1 MNPQDLADVIKAMG
15 AMGAVGAALALFV
28 RLYLRVSDN
37 ANEFQ
42 THVTDGYREEVDR
55 LRGRI
60 TVVEAE
66 LDSVHKAVRQC
77 REREGRLVEAIEALG
92 GTIPP

>member
-1 MNPQDLADVIKAMG
+1 MTPQDLADVIKAMG

-55 LRGRI
+55 LRERL
-60 TVVEAE
+60 TAVEVE
-66 LDSVHKAVRQC
+66 LDSVHRSVRQC
-77 REREGRLVEAIEALG
+77 REREARLMEAIEALG
-92 GTIPP
+92 GTIPL

>member
-1 MNPQDLADVIKAMG
+1 MNPQELADLLKAMG

-42 THVTDGYREEVDR
+42 HAVTDSYREEVDR
-55 LRGRI
+55 LRDRL
-60 TVVEAE
+60 TAVEAE
-66 LDSVHKAVRQC
+66 LDSVHRSVRQC
-77 REREGRLVEAIEALG
+77 RERETLLVKAIEDLG
-92 GTIPP
+92 GSVP

>member
-1 MNPQDLADVIKAMG
+1 MTPQDLADAIKAMG

-55 LRGRI
+55 LRDRLSAI
-60 TVVEAE
+60 EAE
-66 LDSVHKAVRQC
+66 LDAVHRSVRQC
-77 REREGRLVEAIEALG
+77 RERESRLVEAIEALG
-92 GTIPP
+92 GTIPS

>member
-42 THVTDGYREEVDR
+42 HTVTDNYREEVDR
-55 LRGRI
+55 LRDRL
-60 TVVEAE
+60 TAVEAE
-66 LDSVHKAVRQC
+66 LDSVHRSVRQC
-77 REREGRLVEAIEALG
+77 RDREGLLIKAIEDLG
-92 GTIPP
+92 GNIPS

>member
-1 MNPQDLADVIKAMG
+1 MSPQDLADVIKAMG

-55 LRGRI
+55 LRDRL
-60 TVVEAE
+60 TAVEAE
-66 LDSVHKAVRQC
+66 MDGLHRSVRQC
-77 REREGRLVEAIEALG
+77 RDRERLLVEAIEALG

>member
-1 MNPQDLADVIKAMG
+1 MSTQEIADLIKAMG

-55 LRGRI
+55 LRDRL
-60 TVVEAE
+60 TAVEVE
-66 LDSVHKAVRQC
+66 LDSVHRSVRQC